1 MKVDRVKFLFNYD
14 FFAIDKVQKS
24 RKQIVTSLL
33 NSSQKVT
40 KKWVESKKKKKG
52 HIIHG
57 LSRSPCIITLIGCYL
72 RF

>member
-40 KKWVESKKKKKG
+40 KKWVESKKKKRG
-52 HIIHG
+52 
-57 LSRSPCIITLIGCYL
+57 TLFTDL
-72 RF
+72 VEVRALLH

>member
-1 MKVDRVKFLFNYD
+1 MKVDRVKFLFYYD

-40 KKWVESKKKKKG
+40 KKWVESKKKKRG
-52 HIIHG
+52 
-57 LSRSPCIITLIGCYL
+57 TLFTDL
-72 RF
+72 VEVRALLH